1 MRQLSLVL
9 LLACT
14 VGGCSESRVVWRGD
28 VTLGDTVMVL
38 PSTALF
44 RAVGQ
49 RRAICVVPASDTMFG
64 THPIQLDVYLIRG
77 DGTRDR
83 LGWRPDTSRASA
95 DPVLVVTPD
104 TAAWIRRDNVQSISP
119 AGPPRMRDDGG
130 SWCAED
136 WYGPRYFTNYRAV
149 AIRSSSALRITELRW
164 VTDWPS
170 L

>member
-1 MRQLSLVL
+1 MRQLTVVL
-9 LLACT
+9 LLMCALAAC
-14 VGGCSESRVVWRGD
+14 SDSRVVWRGD
-28 VTLGDTVMVL
+28 VTLGDSVIVF
-38 PSTALF
+38 PSTASF

-64 THPIQLDVYLIRG
+64 RQPIQLDVYLIRR

-83 LGWRPDTSRASA
+83 LGWRSDTSRASA

-104 TAAWIRRDNVQSISP
+104 TAAWTRRDSVQSIAP
-119 AGPPRMRDDGG
+119 AAPPRMRDDGR

-136 WYGPRYFTNYRAV
+136 WQGPRYFTDYGAV
-149 AIRSSSALRITELRW
+149 AIRSSSALRITKVRW
-164 VTDWPS
+164 ETSWPS

>member
-1 MRQLSLVL
+1 MRQLSLAL
-9 LLACT
+9 FLACT
-14 VGGCSESRVVWRGD
+14 LAGCSESRELWRGD
-28 VTLGDTVMVL
+28 VTLGDSLMVL
-38 PSTALF
+38 PAAASF

-64 THPIQLDVYLIRG
+64 KQPIQLDVYLIQR

-95 DPVLVVTPD
+95 DPVLVVTPG
-104 TAAWIRRDNVQSISP
+104 TAAWSRRDHVQSISP
-119 AGPPRMRDDGG
+119 AGPSRMRDDGR

-136 WYGPRYFTNYRAV
+136 WNGPRYFTNYRAI

-164 VTDWPS
+164 VTSWPS